1 MYREWKIKVNSSQ
14 DEESYHP
21 LPMFLIYSHLFFYF
35 SQFKTTIMTSII
47 LNLKFIWR
55 FLNFNLNATSTE
67 NILISKSGIN
77 TENKGDKHEGEITKI
92 FFRLLYVYLDYTV
105 CVLFFNNY
113 TPCIKTI
120 GLLHFVYLKT
130 EIKNMIHK
138 ICLQREIQ
146 RKGW

>member
-1 MYREWKIKVNSSQ
+1 M
-14 DEESYHP
+14 
-21 LPMFLIYSHLFFYF
+21 
-35 SQFKTTIMTSII
+35 
-47 LNLKFIWR
+47 
-55 FLNFNLNATSTE
+55 NFNLNATSTE

-130 EIKNMIHK
+130 EIEISCIKYVCK
-138 ICLQREIQ
+138 EKYKERDDKCL
-146 RKGW
+146 